1 MDRPD
6 RQFARLSRLAAAGS
20 AAVVAVGL
28 VSAPAGPGSETPRPF
43 HSSAIQLQAA
53 VNELTSI
60 TLSTTAPTTAA
71 KTPQANITLPEI
83 KGVVTSVAFEAAV
96 VALVPIWY
104 AATPI
109 TLPASLGI
117 ALFLYTWLSA
127 IGLTF
132 TPGSGVPAPLL
143 FLGFGLA
150 GWAVGPLYVLS
161 QATQSLSKY
170 VNSLLS
176 QPDSAGGSA
185 STSQAPRQA
194 PRAKSGLAGSRRT
207 VTTSTTADRTPSA
220 HRAAKTT
227 TKASNDKKH
236 SGTARSARPTKT
248 SD

>member
-1 MDRPD
+1 MDRSD
-6 RQFARLSRLAAAGS
+6 RQFARLSRLAAAG
-20 AAVVAVGL
+20 AAAAVAVGL
-28 VSAPAGPGSETPRPF
+28 MSAPAEPGRETARPF
-43 HSSAIQLQAA
+43 DSSVIQLQVA
-53 VNELTSI
+53 VNELTSVALPI
-60 TLSTTAPTTAA
+60 TAPTTPA

-132 TPGSGVPAPLL
+132 TPGSGVPAPLI
-143 FLGFGLA
+143 FLGLGLA

-161 QATQSLSKY
+161 QTTKSLSKY

-176 QPDSAGGSA
+176 QPDPAGGSA
-185 STSQAPRQA
+185 SASQAPHQA

-207 VTTSTTADRTPSA
+207 VTARTTADRTPSA

-227 TKASNDKKH
+227 PKASNEKKH